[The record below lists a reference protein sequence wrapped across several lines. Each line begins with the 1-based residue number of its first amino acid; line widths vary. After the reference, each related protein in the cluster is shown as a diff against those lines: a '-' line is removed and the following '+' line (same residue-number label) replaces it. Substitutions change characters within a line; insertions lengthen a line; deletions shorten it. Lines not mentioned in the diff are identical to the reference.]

1 MAADEPDWRPT
12 VSASDRFGNIQNIK
26 SALEGANPGVAVTAQ
41 SEAFALEN
49 QAFRDSA
56 SRKQYEDAC
65 RLVRNV
71 APPLAESADS
81 GEDHPRRDIGG
92 LSL

>member
-12 VSASDRFGNIQNIK
+12 VSASDRFENIQNIK

-56 SRKQYEDAC
+56 SRD
-65 RLVRNV
+65 RNNMKTPAV
-71 APPLAESADS
+71 WSEMS
-81 GEDHPRRDIGG
+81 HPR
-92 LSL
+92 